1 MTLYLPSDDFPCVVV
16 RDNGNTIR
24 AYETTPR
31 LNSTINYTDYYVN
44 SHYLYN
50 LGEQT
55 FSQYT
60 TLPTCLNATL
70 TTNVFYRND
79 LDSILIIFFILL
91 LICFYFPY
99 RLISRMFGR
108 WLKW

>member
-1 MTLYLPSDDFPCVVV
+1 MGKIYLPSSDYPCFVVQ
-16 RDNGNTIR
+16 NATTIR

-31 LNSTINYTDYYVN
+31 QNTTVNYVDYYYN
-44 SHYLYN
+44 SHYFFTN
-50 LGEQT
+50 GTQT

-60 TLPTCLNATL
+60 TVPTCNGNQL

-79 LDSILIIFFILL
+79 LDQILVIFFIILL
-91 LICFYFPY
+91 VCFYFPY
-99 RLISRMFGR
+99 RIISRAFGR